1 MTTTVTPTRPPL
13 PIQFCFMKRLVLAA
27 LLLTAIPVFAADDLC
42 RDYVRLGA
50 LYEVRSLMMKPYAS
64 SYDVGELIGKRLET
78 LREGWVRWVRPE
90 GEAPIDKHV
99 HTVAAVEGST
109 PDSFE
114 ASGSHAFAVKI
125 VVPAKRSLFN
135 RNNAV
140 YVGDVGV
147 TYSVSGRS
155 RTKTL
160 PVNAWMNPDTSRTI
174 DLEAIADHADAA
186 LQALVKPSDAKQAV
200 VEFHFVQ
207 AVPRDDPANPAYDT
221 IQALEHVRR
230 STDADTIDSEIAT
243 AERQLFPSAD
253 PLPLASI
260 VADLRRANELMR
272 SKKQDDYDK
281 GEKLLKET
289 MRRLR

>member
-1 MTTTVTPTRPPL
+1 
-13 PIQFCFMKRLVLAA
+13 MKRIAFAA
-27 LLLTAIPVFAADDLC
+27 LLLAAIPVFAADDLC
-42 RDYVRLGA
+42 RDYIRLGT
-50 LYEVRSLMMKPYAS
+50 LYEVRSLMMRPYAS
-64 SYDVGELIGKRLET
+64 SYDADELIGKRLET

-90 GEAPIDKHV
+90 SDAPIDKHV
-99 HTVAAVEGST
+99 HTVAAAEGST

-125 VVPAKRSLFN
+125 VVPSKRSLFN
-135 RNNAV
+135 RNSAV

-147 TYSVSGRS
+147 TYSVNGRS

-160 PVNAWMNPDTSRTI
+160 PVNVWMNPDTSRTI

-186 LQALVKPSDAKQAV
+186 LQASTKASDAKQAV
-200 VEFHFVQ
+200 VEIHFVQ
-207 AVPRDDPANPAYDT
+207 AAPRDDPANPAYDT

-230 STDADTIDSEIAT
+230 NTDAYTIDSEIAT
-243 AERQLFPSAD
+243 AERQLFPSVD
-253 PLPLASI
+253 PLPLTSI